1 MLTATT
7 KLEAVNSMLM
17 SIGEAP
23 VNSLESGL
31 DDALIAETTL
41 NETSKSVQKHGWYFN
56 TEDNFPLLKNV
67 DNEIVVPNN
76 ILKLDVQNTRYVL
89 RGKRVYDRLD
99 HTFKI
104 KKDLKGTVILGLE
117 FDDLP
122 ESAKQAIM
130 YRAARLFQN
139 RVVGSTT
146 IYQFTKED
154 EMSALQELQAEE
166 LEAGNYSIFDS
177 ADVQRMLDTSP
188 SIAAVRLPA
197 GQLGGYNYE

>member
-23 VNSLESGL
+23 VNSLDSGL

-41 NETSKSVQKHGWYFN
+41 DETSKAVQKHGWFFN
-56 TEDNFPLLKNV
+56 TEDNYPLKSDN
-67 DNEIVVPNN
+67 DNEIVLPAN
-76 ILKLDVQNTRYVL
+76 ILKLDMQTTRYVL
-89 RGKRVYDRLD
+89 RGKRVYDRQE

-104 KKDLKGTVILGLE
+104 TKDLKGTVIVGLE

-122 ESAKQAIM
+122 ESAKHAIM

-139 RVVGSTT
+139 RVVGSKV

-154 EMSALQELQAEE
+154 ENTALTELQAEE
-166 LEAGNYSIFDS
+166 LEAGNYSIFNN

-188 SIAAVRLPA
+188 SVPA
-197 GQLGGYNYE
+197 YKPLAGSYGGYLNE